1 MHPMHGSMRR
11 MLDMLGELDYATD
24 YIHAIDDALW
34 IGEDIDDLYEEL
46 QEITQHIAR
55 KDVLD

>member
-1 MHPMHGSMRR
+1 MHGSMRR
-11 MLDMLGELDYATD
+11 MLGMLGELDYATD

>member
-1 MHPMHGSMRR
+1 
-11 MLDMLGELDYATD
+11 MLGELDYATD